1 MARVRLIDLPPE
13 ECARL
18 RELGLAPDTLVQ
30 VIQCGAF
37 KSRVIA
43 VGSDRFAIDGRTC
56 RCIQLYDDAAT
67 DDVAA
72 RASAEPTP
80 KNRRKTPLVLVP

>member
-1 MARVRLIDLPPE
+1 MCPAGTVARVRLIDLPPE

-56 RCIQLYDDAAT
+56 RCIDMWDE
-67 DDVAA
+67 
-72 RASAEPTP
+72 EPT
-80 KNRRKTPLVLVP
+80 LAAQAHAA